1 MVLST
6 FSPAWGPVFLPFP
19 APGKTWTGQMD
30 WNEFLF
36 CMPGFQPAP
45 WENMDWNEFLFW
57 VPGFQTAPG
66 KTWTGVSS
74 CFGCQ
79 VFNLPLGKQRL
90 E

>member
-36 CMPGFQPAP
+36 CMPGFQPA
-45 WENMDWNEFLFW
+45 L
-57 VPGFQTAPG
+57 G
-66 KTWTGVSS
+66 KTWTGMSS

-79 VFNLPLGKQRL
+79 VFKLHL
-90 E
+90 EKHGLE